1 MPLIWNDDQYTYID
15 DQDDFDRSQYVIA
28 RKIFIRFKEDAKV
41 TFKIVSL
48 TSSKQPKY
56 LNRHTE

>member
-15 DQDDFDRSQYVIA
+15 DEDDFDRSQYVIA

-41 TFKIVSL
+41 TFKIVS
-48 TSSKQPKY
+48 
-56 LNRHTE
+56 